1 MMKKAE
7 KHVTDS
13 RITDERSADDKL
25 AVHVCRA
32 KSCTKRGAGELVRGL
47 EETFAREG
55 VHADVLR
62 HDCFDLCKQAC
73 NVLVELPGT
82 EQRLY
87 TQLHP
92 RYAERFAES
101 LVKEIEEKTLTVAG
115 L

>member
-1 MMKKAE
+1 MREAE

-13 RITDERSADDKL
+13 RITDERGADGKL

-32 KSCTKRGAGELVRGL
+32 KSCTKRGAGELARGL

-73 NVLVELPGT
+73 NVLVEMPGT

-92 RYAERFAES
+92 RYAERFAKNLAAE
-101 LVKEIEEKTLTVAG
+101 LKGNTEVKY
-115 L
+115 